1 MMLET
6 LHIDGTDYTLK
17 TRLGWLEQRR
27 IDEAGLRLM
36 ADGAT
41 ISAMS
46 NINDLPEV
54 EIKIDAAEKD
64 YKRLCA
70 RVMGDNER
78 TLKPADVLKLNPA
91 HVPHL
96 LARIIELE
104 AEAAQEIAA
113 LADANPL
120 TLKA

>member
-1 MMLET
+1 MMIET
-6 LHIDGTDYTLK
+6 LEIDGTTYTLK

-70 RVMGDNER
+70 RLVVDDRAM
-78 TLKPADVLKLNPA
+78 KAVDVLKITPA

-96 LARIIELE
+96 VHRIEALEL
-104 AEAAQEIAA
+104 EAAQEIAA
-113 LADANPL
+113 LADVNPL

>member
-1 MMLET
+1 MMTEQFY
-6 LHIDGTDYTLK
+6 IEGVGYTIK

-27 IDEAGLRLM
+27 IDEAGLRLL

-70 RVMGDNER
+70 RLVVDERPMKATDVMKI
-78 TLKPADVLKLNPA
+78 TPA

-96 LARIIELE
+96 IKRIEALELE
-104 AEAAQEIAA
+104 AAHEVEA

>member
-1 MMLET
+1 MTET
-6 LHIDGTDYTLK
+6 LEIDGTTYALK

-70 RVMGDNER
+70 RVMGVDDR
-78 TLKPADVLKLNPA
+78 AMKALDVLKITPA

-96 LARIIELE
+96 LARIVELE
-104 AEAAQEIAA
+104 TEAAQEIAA
-113 LADANPL
+113 LADVNPL